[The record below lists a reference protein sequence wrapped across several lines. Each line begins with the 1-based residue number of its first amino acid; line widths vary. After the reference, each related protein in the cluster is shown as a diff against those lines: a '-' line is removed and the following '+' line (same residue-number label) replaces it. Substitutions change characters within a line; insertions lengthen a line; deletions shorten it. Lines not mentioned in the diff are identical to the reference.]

1 MPTIELSDDL
11 VKFLLV
17 KIMES
22 DEWSPKFKINTG
34 KSILDQVDN
43 PKKLQ
48 ISYDDIEAHNLAEYV
63 EQNRFTGEPAYE
75 RLREAA
81 IKFENSFN
89 EHLIIRII
97 GFKPKDRSKDE

>member
-43 PKKLQ
+43 PK
-48 ISYDDIEAHNLAEYV
+48 ISAEL
-63 EQNRFTGEPAYE
+63 
-75 RLREAA
+75 RLE
-81 IKFENSFN
+81 
-89 EHLIIRII
+89 
-97 GFKPKDRSKDE
+97 